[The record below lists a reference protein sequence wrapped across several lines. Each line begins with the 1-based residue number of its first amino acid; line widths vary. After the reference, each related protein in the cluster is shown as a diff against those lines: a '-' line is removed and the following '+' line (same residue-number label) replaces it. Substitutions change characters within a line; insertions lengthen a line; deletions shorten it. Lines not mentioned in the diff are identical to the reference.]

1 MTKELDDKT
10 VFGNKT
16 GFNDKT
22 GSNPRI
28 DLNGGSTMRDLNT
41 GDENSA
47 AVSCGVTV

>member
-10 VFGNKT
+10 V
-16 GFNDKT
+16 FNDKT

-28 DLNGGSTMRDLNT
+28 DLNGGSKMRDLNT